1 MEEEK
6 QHFSRLMKDARRRFE
21 DFLTN
26 FEKSTPFLIRRMDH
40 KYPKGDECLFTDGTN
55 RHLYQKMSCESENS
69 DENINVAKVIKMR
82 SNGKYKKLKRR
93 LRHSVI
99 GTGKEFSDIDVM
111 LLNESSEYNTCY
123 DDGNG
128 NKLCAEEAL
137 NNYIS
142 QLYSNDKK
150 PTRNSF
156 CANEKEEKSRYI
168 VDEILHAKLSDR
180 NASYINKADAGNN
193 TMRMNNSNG
202 LERIKARKNCRF
214 PSYVARSRLAS
225 PGKSMYSDDSVV
237 LTREQKRR
245 VKEKMKLALKRPNN
259 YSYLGNL

>member
-6 QHFSRLMKDARRRFE
+6 QNFSRLMKDARRRFE

-26 FEKSTPFLIRRMDH
+26 LEKSTPFLIRRMDH
-40 KYPKGDECLFTDGTN
+40 KYPKADGCLFTDETT
-55 RHLYQKMSCESENS
+55 RHLYRKMSCESENS
-69 DENINVAKVIKMR
+69 DENIKVAKVIKMR
-82 SNGKYKKLKRR
+82 PSTNYKKLKRR

-99 GTGKEFSDIDVM
+99 GTGKEFSDFNVM
-111 LLNESSEYNTCY
+111 LLNGSSEYKACQ
-123 DDGNG
+123 DDSYGNE
-128 NKLCAEEAL
+128 LCAEKVL
-137 NNYIS
+137 NSYIS
-142 QLYSNDKK
+142 QLYSNEKK
-150 PTRNSF
+150 ATRNSF
-156 CANEKEEKSRYI
+156 CANEGEKTSRVI

-180 NASYINKADAGNN
+180 NVSSINKIDTDNN
-193 TMRMNNSNG
+193 MTRMNYSNG

-214 PSYVARSRLAS
+214 PSYVGRSRLAS
-225 PGKSMYSDDSVV
+225 PGKSMYNDDSVV